1 MARRLVYFAVCVL
14 AVCASA
20 AVTHRVEEE
29 RTNEVDDS
37 WWPNKQISMV
47 QRMLN
52 DCSNGDPFTVCLKAK
67 AVTFLDRVLRK
78 DAIPVMDGLTLVADE
93 NTSRARSGRALT
105 EEELVASLPREL
117 GKKEETLD
125 QMIVSKVSDFF
136 SGHSLKMD
144 FAEEEGS
151 DVGEG
156 EFFNTEAARLQT
168 FSCLKP
174 IKGSPQKL
182 R

>member
-1 MARRLVYFAVCVL
+1 MVRRVVCFGVCVL

-52 DCSNGDPFTVCLKAK
+52 DCSSGDPFTVCLKAK

-78 DAIPVMDGLTLVADE
+78 DTIQVYDGLSLVADE
-93 NTSRARSGRALT
+93 KTARARSGRALT
-105 EEELVASLPREL
+105 EEELVASLPRDL

-125 QMIVSKVSDFF
+125 EMIVSKITDFF
-136 SGHSLKMD
+136 SGRKLQIDMAD
-144 FAEEEGS
+144 EGS
-151 DVGEG
+151 DSVE
-156 EFFNTEAARLQT
+156 
-168 FSCLKP
+168 C
-174 IKGSPQKL
+174 KL
-182 R
+182 

>member
-1 MARRLVYFAVCVL
+1 MASRLVCFGLCVL

-37 WWPNKQISMV
+37 WWPNKQITMV

-52 DCSNGDPFTVCLKAK
+52 DCSSGDPFTVCLKAK
-67 AVTFLDRVLRK
+67 AVTFIDRLLRK
-78 DAIPVMDGLTLVADE
+78 DSIQVMDGLSLVSDGSNA
-93 NTSRARSGRALT
+93 RGRSGRALT

-125 QMIVSKVSDFF
+125 EMIVSKISDFF
-136 SGHSLKMD
+136 SSHQVKMD
-144 FAEEEGS
+144 FAEDGS
-151 DVGEG
+151 DPTEG
-156 EFFNTEAARLQT
+156 
-168 FSCLKP
+168 
-174 IKGSPQKL
+174 KL
-182 R
+182 TVS